1 VHLQVRQFKGL
12 TVDEKCTTKEMSR
25 TNWFTVRHYD
35 TMEHLLQ
42 GNSTNEK
49 LGEMKFYLT
58 AAETQ
63 FAFSPRKSRTLPCVN
78 TDAKNRSWLR
88 RIVENCQ
95 LLQVSDLIL
104 HIVCVEAFTIRVEH
118 I

>member
-1 VHLQVRQFKGL
+1 
-12 TVDEKCTTKEMSR
+12 
-25 TNWFTVRHYD
+25 
-35 TMEHLLQ
+35 MEHLLQ

-49 LGEMKFYLT
+49 LGQMKFYLT
-58 AAETQ
+58 AAKTQ

-95 LLQVSDLIL
+95 LLQLSDLIL
-104 HIVCVEAFTIRVEH
+104 HIVCVESFTIRVEH